1 MAMNRHILSILVEN
15 HSGVLSRVTG
25 LFSRRGYNIDS
36 LSVGV
41 TENDDFSRITVVVYC
56 DDNSIEQII
65 KQVQKLI
72 DVVRVVE
79 LDSSRAVF
87 REIALVKVI
96 TDSKTRADVISIVDI
111 FRANIIDVATESL
124 TIEITGDQDK
134 IKAFT
139 ELMEPFGIKEI
150 VRTGMTALC
159 RGNNS
164 IKKLKKPITVY

>member
-1 MAMNRHILSILVEN
+1 MNRHVLSILVEN
-15 HSGVLSRVTG
+15 NPGVLSRVTG
-25 LFSRRGYNIDS
+25 LFSRRGYNIHS

-41 TENDDFSRITVVVYC
+41 TEDAEKSRITVVVYC
-56 DDNSIEQII
+56 DDIEQII
-65 KQVQKLI
+65 KQVQKLV

-79 LDSSRAVF
+79 LNSKRAVF
-87 REIALVKVI
+87 RELALVKVK
-96 TDSKTRADVISIVDI
+96 TKKETRADVISIVDI
-111 FRANIIDVATESL
+111 FRANIIDVATESI

-159 RGNNS
+159 RGNNP
-164 IKKLKKPITVY
+164 IKQIKKPITEEKMG